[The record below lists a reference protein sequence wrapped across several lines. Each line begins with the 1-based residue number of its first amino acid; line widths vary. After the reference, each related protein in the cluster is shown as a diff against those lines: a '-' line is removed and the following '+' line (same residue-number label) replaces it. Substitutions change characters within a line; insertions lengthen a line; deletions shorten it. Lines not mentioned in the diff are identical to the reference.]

1 MHWIDILIIVVIVIA
16 IAVGA
21 WRGFIHETLSL
32 LAWVASFVIARF
44 FAPDVAHWLDQY
56 IESQALILLLSWIIP
71 FLSTLIAFNLLKV
84 LLISII
90 TVVGLRPVDRLLGAV
105 FGALK
110 GALLVTAAVLIIQ
123 LVLSR
128 SGEAFKTESRLVPH
142 FQVIAL
148 WMLETLD
155 KETEL
160 SLDNVVGR
168 LGRIIDT
175 TLESGTANLDIQYL
189 QKKLG
194 LTLSQARNL
203 LNDEEKL
210 AEFKNLINNPQA
222 LEAFKNT
229 ISKKNCN
236 NSDCR

>member
-1 MHWIDILIIVVIVIA
+1 MIA
-16 IAVGA
+16 LAMGA

-32 LAWVASFVIARF
+32 LAWVASFVIARL
-44 FAPDVAHWLDQY
+44 FAPDVAHWIEQY
-56 IESQALILLLSWIIP
+56 IESQALILFLSWIIP
-71 FLSTLIAFNLLKV
+71 FLSTLIAFNLLKM
-84 LLISII
+84 LLISLI

-128 SGEAFKTESRLVPH
+128 SGEPFKTESRLVPH

-168 LGRIIDT
+168 LGRIIDST
-175 TLESGTANLDIQYL
+175 IETGTENLDIQYL

-210 AEFKNLINNPQA
+210 SKLKNVINNPKA

-229 ISKKNCN
+229 LRMKNCD
-236 NSDCR
+236 NSDCS